1 MNINPNSWHYRL
13 WMHFLTKS
21 PIVKL
26 VTDSREY
33 RTWVP
38 DENGELDEWG
48 WKKGHYEIHPPQNLC
63 AYVNRLPF
71 IAFLSSIV
79 SLLLGLLIAILIV
92 LPFMDL
98 FLDIWFGQ
106 MFFGELSLIA
116 CAEIIAFTA
125 VGVVILVHTNKLK
138 VPTALATPMKK
149 IAPTLDVVC
158 QYMSDR
164 HHKICRKLTFN
175 DK

>member
-21 PIVKL
+21 PIVRM
-26 VTDSREY
+26 VTANSDY
-33 RTWVP
+33 RTWIP
-38 DENGELDEWG
+38 DKNGERDEWG
-48 WKKGHYEIHPPQNLC
+48 FKQGHYEIHPPQNLC

-71 IAFLSSIV
+71 IAVFSSMC
-79 SLLLGLLIAILIV
+79 SLLLGVVFNILIV

-98 FLDIWFGQ
+98 FLDIWFDQ
-106 MFFGELSLIA
+106 MFFGELSWLA
-116 CAEIIAFTA
+116 CVEIVAFT
-125 VGVVILVHTNKLK
+125 VFGVVILVHTEKLN

-158 QYMSDR
+158 QYMSYR
-164 HHKICRKLTFN
+164 HHKICRKLTFD